1 MKEAQ
6 AQKIRFR
13 QTKEWKAKKESEKLR
28 AGGKDEITQ
37 KPLRKGWQLH
47 HNCLDESQYQNLQNS
62 FLCCNNLTHKFIHWL
77 FVYYKKDRSI
87 LDRIRKELEEMV
99 RSNEE
104 KNSCRNDVLG
114 V

>member
-1 MKEAQ
+1 MTEAQ

-62 FLCCNNLTHKFIHWL
+62 FLCCNNMTHKFIHWL

-87 LDRIRKELEEMV
+87 LDRIKQELEEMV